1 MWVTRRR
8 AFRRGGS
15 AHACAGAAAGFSMI
29 EVLIAAAILLII
41 ALGLIPLCSRSINDN
56 MSGNDASQATNG
68 SRTEVEEM
76 LQLPFGNQRLLVP
89 SGSTELEVKDY
100 WTQGNVQQT
109 GNPDQAW
116 WTNAAGHGTV
126 LWNRTT
132 HVQQYSISDLT
143 DDGQLDTPLDGATQ
157 ANFVQLKQV
166 EVIID
171 NPKKNLMGNGQGIT
185 LRVIKPF

>member
-1 MWVTRRR
+1 MRATRRW

-15 AHACAGAAAGFSMI
+15 AHSCVGAAAGFSMI

-41 ALGLIPLCSRSINDN
+41 ALGLIPLFSRSINDN

-68 SRTEVEEM
+68 SRTEVEEL
-76 LQLPFGNQRLLVP
+76 LQLPFSNQRLVVP

-116 WTNAAGHGTV
+116 WTNATGHGTV

-171 NPKKNLMGNGQGIT
+171 NPKKNLIGNGQGIT